1 MLSILYIFHSSPSTG
16 TLKMFTVDILFLG
29 LISLNLVSAQVSI
42 TTASG
47 QFAPRGPFRPGQL
60 IFEENFNEL
69 NFEKWQHELTVSG
82 GGNWEFQW

>member
-1 MLSILYIFHSSPSTG
+1 MSQKFHSSRG
-16 TLKMFTVDILFLG
+16 EQTLKMFTVEVLFLG

-47 QFAPRGPFRPGQL
+47 PFAPRGPFRPGQL
-60 IFEENFNEL
+60 IFEENFDEID
-69 NFEKWQHELTVSG
+69 FEKWQHELTLSG